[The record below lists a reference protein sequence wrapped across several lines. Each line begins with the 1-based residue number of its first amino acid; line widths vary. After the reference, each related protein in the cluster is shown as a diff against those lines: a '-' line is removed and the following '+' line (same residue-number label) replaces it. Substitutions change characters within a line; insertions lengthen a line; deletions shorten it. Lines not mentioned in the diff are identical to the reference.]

1 MSVGTTPVV
10 SVVTPFH
17 NTAEYLAE
25 CIESVLA
32 QEFRDFEYVLLDN
45 CSSDD
50 SRAIAERY
58 AATDPRI
65 RIAHNPHLL
74 PQVPNYNRA
83 LTLISPH
90 SRYVK
95 VVQADDTI
103 FPRCL
108 EEMVAFADAHP
119 SAALVGSYFHH
130 RGVEPADMP
139 HRPVV
144 LPGREAC
151 RKQLLQGVFLF
162 GSPTTLLMRADIV
175 RNRVPFYTEGHLH
188 EDTEVCFELLR
199 EHDFGFV
206 PQLLSFVRIDPRSTM
221 GCASSFHPALLDRL
235 IRLKL
240 YGHEFLTEKELA
252 EELGTHE
259 RRYWRMLADA
269 WIRRREPKFWAYH
282 RRGLATIGEHID
294 TPTLMRAT
302 VKNLVQK
309 GLDAPARLVSQLRR
323 TWRGEPPDA
332 PSR

>member
-1 MSVGTTPVV
+1 MSIGNTPVV

-32 QEFRDFEYVLLDN
+32 QSMRDFEYILLDN
-45 CSSDD
+45 CSTDD

-65 RIAHNPHLL
+65 RIVHNAQLL
-74 PQVPNYNRA
+74 SQVPNYNRA
-83 LTLISPH
+83 LTLISAQT
-90 SRYVK
+90 RYVK

-119 SAALVGSYFHH
+119 SVALVGSYFHH

-139 HRPVV
+139 HRAVV
-144 LPGREAC
+144 LSGRDAC
-151 RKQLLQGVFLF
+151 RKQLLDGVFLF

-175 RNRVPFYTEGHLH
+175 RSRVPFYTEGHLH

-199 EHDFGFV
+199 DHDFGFV

-221 GCASSFHPALLDRL
+221 GSARNFHPALLDRL

-240 YGHEFLTEKELA
+240 YGREFLSAKEL
-252 EELGTHE
+252 EDELGTHE

-269 WIRRREPKFWAYH
+269 WIRRREPEFWAYH
-282 RRGLATIGEHID
+282 RRGLATIGERID
-294 TPTLMRAT
+294 TAALARAT
-302 VKNLVQK
+302 LPNLVQK
-309 GLDAPARLVSQLRR
+309 GLNAPTRLVKLLRR

-332 PSR
+332 REP